1 MINLKVSVI
10 IPVYNLEDYIS
21 DCIESIINQEYRNL
35 EIIIVDDGSTDGSWN
50 KILGYQQID
59 NRIIAI
65 QQENGGAGKA
75 RNTALQRVT
84 GDLVTFVDGDDM
96 LSKETLRDLCIW
108 FEKDRELDWVEFAVT
123 RVMKNGD
130 IQSNP
135 IDYSCFSP
143 QENMIFYKK
152 DFIELI
158 QNKRLSELCCACLY
172 RWSSIRN
179 IRFPENEYYEDSFYF
194 TDIIVQTNKG
204 AISKQGEYLYV
215 ERLGSS
221 QLSGLNRKRLM
232 SKVKCETDRLRKFN
246 TAFPKYVD
254 FYVRRATAL
263 YYFIKIQEAKGVE
276 GAYEI
281 FQDLKEELNYPI
293 KKKLWVEL
301 KYYIYKHIGYRKIK
315 ALYCFYKNI
324 KNFHVKCL

>member
-1 MINLKVSVI
+1 MSNFKVSVI
-10 IPVYNLEDYIS
+10 IPVYNLEEYIS
-21 DCIESIINQEYRNL
+21 DCIESIIKQEYKNL

-50 KILGYQQID
+50 KILKYQQID

-96 LSKETLRDLCIW
+96 LSKETLGNLCVW
-108 FEKDRELDWVEFAVT
+108 FEKDRELDWVEFPVI

-143 QENMIFYKK
+143 HENMTFYKK

-158 QNKRLSELCCACLY
+158 QSKRLSELCCACLY

-179 IRFPENEYYEDSFYF
+179 IWFPENEYYEDSFYF
-194 TDIIVQTNKG
+194 TDVIVQTNRG
-204 AISKQGEYLYV
+204 AISKQGKYLYV
-215 ERLGSS
+215 ERPGSS
-221 QLSGLNRKRLM
+221 QLSALSKKRLI
-232 SKVKCETDRLRKFN
+232 SRVKCEKDRLRKFSI
-246 TAFPKYVD
+246 AYPKYID
-254 FYVRRATAL
+254 LYNRKATSL
-263 YYFIKIQEAKGVE
+263 YYWVKIQEAKGIE
-276 GAYEI
+276 GASEI
-281 FQDLKEELNYPI
+281 FKDLKQNLDYAIKLN
-293 KKKLWVEL
+293 LRLEL
-301 KYYIYKHIGYRKIK
+301 KYYIYKYVGYSRIKRVAALFIKRK
-315 ALYCFYKNI
+315 
-324 KNFHVKCL
+324 

>member
-1 MINLKVSVI
+1 MDRYKISVI

-21 DCIESIINQEYRNL
+21 DCIESIINQEYKNL

-50 KILGYQQID
+50 KILKYQQID

-84 GDLVTFVDGDDM
+84 GELVTFVDGDDM
-96 LSKETLRDLCIW
+96 LSKETLRDLCVW
-108 FEKDRELDWVEFAVT
+108 FEKDRELDWVEFSVT

-143 QENMIFYKK
+143 QENMTFYKK
-152 DFIELI
+152 EFIDLI

-172 RWSSIRN
+172 KWSSIQN
-179 IRFPENEYYEDSFYF
+179 IRFPENDYYEDSFYF

-204 AISKQGEYLYV
+204 AVSKQGRYLYV
-215 ERLGSS
+215 ERPGSS
-221 QLSGLNRKRLM
+221 QLSGLNKKRLM
-232 SKVKCETDRLRKFN
+232 SKVKCVKDRLNKFCI
-246 TAFPKYVD
+246 TFPQYEK
-254 FYVRRATAL
+254 FYILIETSL
-263 YYFIKIQEAKGVE
+263 YYFVKIQVAKGME
-276 GAYEI
+276 GANEI
-281 FQDLKEELNYPI
+281 FQDLKQNLDFPI
-293 KKKLWVEL
+293 KKKLWLEL
-301 KYYIYKHIGYRKIK
+301 KYYIYKCIGYS
-315 ALYCFYKNI
+315 NI
-324 KNFHVKCL
+324 KKLVGKIGVR